1 MDLKAGGATDV
12 VTEADRRAEAALLE
26 VLGAERPDDAVTGE
40 EGGAAGAE
48 GAGRRW
54 LLDPVD
60 GTLNYASGQPAWCAA
75 VALVEDGEPLA
86 CAVYDPV
93 HDELWSAARGGGA
106 TCNGAPLRAS
116 GDGRPL
122 ESATVAAFVDV
133 RRRDP
138 GIVAGTD
145 ALTRRVGALR
155 ALGCGSLELAWVA
168 AGRWH
173 GFTQADAEPWDWFP
187 GALLVGEAGGA
198 VGVRGRWSVAAA
210 DAPLR
215 DTLLDCMGA

>member
-1 MDLKAGGATDV
+1 V
-12 VTEADRRAEAALLE
+12 VTEADRRAEAALEATLR
-26 VLGAERPDDAVTGE
+26 AERPDDGVTGE
-40 EGGAAGAE
+40 EGAAVAVAFAGA
-48 GAGRRW
+48 RRW

-60 GTLNYASGQPAWCAA
+60 GTLNYASGQPTWCSAA
-75 VALVEDGEPLA
+75 ALVEDGEPLA

-93 HDELWSAARGGGA
+93 HDELWSAARGEGA
-106 TCNGAPLRAS
+106 TCNGAVLRVS
-116 GDGRPL
+116 GDGRHL
-122 ESATVAAFVDV
+122 EAATVAAFVDV

-138 GIVAGTD
+138 GIVAATD

-187 GALLVGEAGGA
+187 GALLVAEAGGA

-215 DTLLDCMGA
+215 DELLDCVGA

>member
-1 MDLKAGGATDV
+1 MTDV
-12 VTEADRRAEAALLE
+12 ITEADRRAEAALLE
-26 VLGAERPDDAVTGE
+26 VLRSERPGDGVTGE
-40 EGGAAGAE
+40 EGAAVAAPDG
-48 GAGRRW
+48 GRRW

-75 VALVEDGEPLA
+75 VALVEADEPIA

-93 HDELWSAARGGGA
+93 HDELWSAARGQGA
-106 TCNGAPLRAS
+106 TVNGRPLRVAS
-116 GDGRPL
+116 GRPL
-122 ESATVAAFVDV
+122 EAATVAAFVDV

-187 GALLVGEAGGA
+187 GALLVAEAGGA

-210 DAPLR
+210 DAGLR
-215 DTLLDCMGA
+215 DTLLDCVSA